1 MINKIE
7 TLNFRC
13 LQYVHQELDSFHVLV
28 GPNAS
33 GKTTFL
39 DVVRFLGILVS
50 DGLEAAVRE
59 WTPNFDDLLFNRK
72 GEAFELALEFKIPP
86 ERQKKTK
93 RPEMDLMRY
102 EIRIGKDEEGVTSI
116 IEERAFLKKSKKGEP
131 MQRTLFPAM
140 VTPPDTIFEKC
151 PAKSTKR
158 VLTKKKGGNDN
169 WYSEVKETGTGWF
182 PSIKLGNRKSTLGNL
197 PDDENEFPVS
207 TWMKQLLIEGVQFFI
222 LNSQTIRRSSP
233 PGQPKRF
240 KPDGS
245 NLPWV
250 VHELRNNRDKSL
262 YEQWIAHLQ
271 TALPDLEEVETVE
284 LPDTRHRYLMLVY
297 KGNLRVPSWMASD
310 GTLRLLALTLPAYLP
325 DFEGVYL
332 IEEPENGIH
341 PLAMECVY
349 QALSSV
355 YDAQILMASHSPVVL
370 STAKP
375 EQVLCFKKNE
385 LGATDIVSGSEHPNL
400 RNWQGEAD
408 MGTLLAAGV
417 LG

>member
-1 MINKIE
+1 MIHKIE
-7 TLNFRC
+7 ALNFRC
-13 LQYVHQELDSFHVLV
+13 LQYVHQELSPFMVLV

-50 DGLEAAVRE
+50 DGLDAAVRE
-59 WTPNFDDLLFNRK
+59 WTPNFNDLLFNRQ
-72 GEAFELALEFKIPP
+72 GGFFELAIELKIPP

-93 RPEMDLMRY
+93 RPKMDLMRY
-102 EIRIGKDEEGVTSI
+102 EIRIGMDHEGVISI
-116 IEERAFLKKSKKGEP
+116 IEERAFLKHFAGAENL
-131 MQRTLFPAM
+131 QRSLFPEIID
-140 VTPPDTIFEKC
+140 PPSTIFEKC
-151 PAKSTKR
+151 PPKTTKR
-158 VLTKKKGGNDN
+158 VLTKKPGGNDN

-182 PSIKLGNRKSTLGNL
+182 PSIRLGNRKSTLGNL
-197 PDDENEFPVS
+197 PDDDSEFPVS
-207 TWMKQLLIEGVQFFI
+207 TWMKQLLIEGVQFFV

-250 VHELRNNRDKSL
+250 IHDLKSNHDIDHYNR
-262 YEQWIAHLQ
+262 WIAHLQ
-271 TALPDLEEVETVE
+271 TALPDLMAVETVE

-297 KGNLRVPSWMASD
+297 QGNLRVPSWMASD
-310 GTLRLLALTLPAYLP
+310 GTLRLLALTLPAYIP
-325 DFEGVYL
+325 SFEGVYL

-341 PLAMECVY
+341 PLAMESIY

-355 YDAQILMASHSPVVL
+355 YGAQILMASHSPVVL
-370 STAKP
+370 STARP
-375 EQVLCFKKNE
+375 EQVLCFKKNAM
-385 LGATDIVSGSEHPNL
+385 GATDIVSGADHPNL